1 MSWET
6 FTVGQIRF
14 KEDAPVKKIDQAL
27 AEFREALQCDVE
39 WNPEWKM
46 WEFQDVNWHS
56 HVSGERVKEVY
67 ERHRDILDYFAF
79 SLFYLDEPNEEI
91 VYDQGTEVVSVW

>member
-1 MSWET
+1 
-6 FTVGQIRF
+6 
-14 KEDAPVKKIDQAL
+14 
-27 AEFREALQCDVE
+27 
-39 WNPEWKM
+39 M

-67 ERHRDILDYFAF
+67 ERYRDILDYFAF
-79 SLFYLDEPNEEI
+79 SLFYLDEPDEEI